1 MDNISRVVI
10 GMDPHKR
17 SATIE
22 AMGPDE
28 QVLGGGRFGTDPA
41 GFEAMLAL
49 AAGWQDRVWAVEGCE
64 GIGKHLVLRLLDAG
78 EQVVDVPAK
87 LSARMRVYAT
97 GQGRKTDD
105 TDAHSI
111 ALAGVRMT
119 GLREVV
125 SDQALEVLRLLV
137 DRRRRIGED
146 HTRMVCQLHQL
157 LLELLPGGAKKDLSA
172 AQARRLLA
180 GVRPKDVAG
189 KTRKRVALE
198 LVVDLERLY
207 RRKKEANKELI
218 GLVKATGTE
227 LLDLHGIG
235 PSGAARLLVEVGDIT
250 RFPTKGHF
258 ASWAGTAPVDAS
270 SGDNVRHRL
279 SRGGNR
285 QVNKALHIMAVVQL
299 RNPTPGRAY
308 YDRKVAAGKTPNEAM
323 RCLKRRLSD
332 LVYKT
337 MLDDL
342 VGAGTGPGGHRGN
355 VSESSAAGSHPHTSS
370 SDKSLPGPANRQ
382 PRTPL
387 PVAS

>member
-1 MDNISRVVI
+1 MDNISGVVI

-28 QVLGGGRFGTDPA
+28 QVLGGGRFGTGLA
-41 GFEAMLAL
+41 GFEAMLVL

-97 GQGRKTDD
+97 GQGRKTDG

-111 ALAGVRMT
+111 ALVGVRMT

-125 SDQALEVLRLLV
+125 NDQALEVLRLLA
-137 DRRRRIGED
+137 DRRRRIGVD

-180 GVRPKDVAG
+180 GVRPKDVAA
-189 KTRKRVALE
+189 KTRKRVAWE

-218 GLVKATGTE
+218 ALVKATGTG

-235 PSGAARLLVEVGDIT
+235 PSGAARLLVEAGDIT
-250 RFPTKGHF
+250 
-258 ASWAGTAPVDAS
+258 ASPPRATSRRGPGPPPSMPPPATTSGTGSPAAGTARS
-270 SGDNVRHRL
+270 TRHC
-279 SRGGNR
+279 
-285 QVNKALHIMAVVQL
+285 
-299 RNPTPGRAY
+299 T
-308 YDRKVAAGKTPNEAM
+308 
-323 RCLKRRLSD
+323 
-332 LVYKT
+332 
-337 MLDDL
+337 
-342 VGAGTGPGGHRGN
+342 
-355 VSESSAAGSHPHTSS
+355 
-370 SDKSLPGPANRQ
+370 
-382 PRTPL
+382 
-387 PVAS
+387 

>member
-1 MDNISRVVI
+1 MDNISGVVI

-28 QVLGGGRFGTDPA
+28 QVPGGGRFGTDPA
-41 GFEAMLAL
+41 GFEAMLAV

-97 GQGRKTDD
+97 GQGRKTDG

-125 SDQALEVLRLLV
+125 NDQTLEVLRLLA

-157 LLELLPGGAKKDLSA
+157 LLELLPGGAKKALSA

-180 GVRPKDVAG
+180 GVRPKDVAA

-218 GLVKATGTE
+218 GLVKATGTG
-227 LLDLHGIG
+227 LPGLHGIG
-235 PSGAARLLVEVGDIT
+235 PSGAARLLVEAGDIT

-258 ASWAGTAPVDAS
+258 ASWTGTALVDAS

-285 QVNKALHIMAVVQL
+285 QVNKALHMMAVVQL

-308 YDRKVAAGKTPNEAM
+308 YDRKVAAVKTPT
-323 RCLKRRLSD
+323 RPC
-332 LVYKT
+332 
-337 MLDDL
+337 
-342 VGAGTGPGGHRGN
+342 AG
-355 VSESSAAGSHPHTSS
+355 
-370 SDKSLPGPANRQ
+370 
-382 PRTPL
+382 
-387 PVAS
+387 